1 MKVEIS
7 PYNPAWK
14 DKYKAEAEL
23 IRKKCGSHFITIEH
37 AGSTS
42 VEGLAA
48 KPIVDIYIGTKTL
61 ADAHS
66 MIPCMQSIG
75 YEYVSEFENGL
86 PFRRYF
92 RKEADGR
99 REFNVHITPAS
110 HPFRVNDLV
119 FRDYL
124 TVNPKAKKEYE
135 ALKIELGKKNWSLE
149 KESYTKAKT
158 ELCLKIKDEAYR
170 YFGKLYEDTES
181 GATYLMHKYASKE
194 ACEKAKF
201 SMLHKGNVTAI
212 RTDIF
217 PGFSLNRALGFSVM
231 NTETLNRMEYFFRG
245 KSGKFALQI
254 HPSLMDENT
263 KAFLHSRNYSYA
275 NSWVTFYRDSS
286 PIESRGTNL
295 EIKEIG
301 KEYAA
306 KFAVILN
313 DVFSFPHEF
322 DDIAASTVGQKEWIT
337 FMAFDG
343 STPVGSAGI
352 CITGETSY
360 LSFANVLP
368 EYRRLG
374 IQGELLSRRIDAA
387 RKRGVKWITVDT
399 AENSEENPNPSYWNM
414 LRHGF
419 RLLYHR
425 PNYVKIQ

>member
-1 MKVEIS
+1 MRVEIS

-14 DKYKAEAEL
+14 DKYRAEAAL
-23 IRKKCGSHFITIEH
+23 IKRECGSHFITIEH

-42 VEGLAA
+42 VTGLAS
-48 KPIVDIYIGTKTL
+48 KPIVDIYIGTKSL
-61 ADAHS
+61 ADAHA
-66 MIPCMQSIG
+66 MIPCMQTLG
-75 YEYVSEFENGL
+75 YEYVKEFEDSL

-92 RKEADGR
+92 RKEIDGR
-99 REFNVHITPAS
+99 RAFNIHITPAS

-124 TVNPKAKKEYE
+124 TLNNKAKKEYE
-135 ALKIELGKKNWSLE
+135 ALKIKLGMKNWSLE
-149 KESYTKAKT
+149 KESYTKAKN
-158 ELCLKIKDEAYR
+158 ELCLRIKDEAYS
-170 YFGKLYEDTES
+170 YFGKMYEDTES
-181 GATYLMHKYASKE
+181 GATYLMHKFASKE

-201 SMLHKGNVTAI
+201 SMYRKDNVTAV

-217 PGFSLNRALGFSVM
+217 PGFSLNRALGFNEM
-231 NTETLNRMEYFFRG
+231 NSDVLDRMEKFFQG
-245 KSGKFALQI
+245 KPGKFALQI
-254 HPSLMDENT
+254 HPALTTDSVKEL
-263 KAFLHSRNYSYA
+263 LHSRGYSYA

-286 PIESRGTNL
+286 PVESRGTTL

-301 KEYAA
+301 KEYAS

-337 FMAFDG
+337 YMAFDG
-343 STPVGSAGI
+343 STPAGSASI
-352 CITGETSY
+352 CITGETAY

-374 IQGELLSRRIDAA
+374 VQGELLSRRINAA
-387 RKRGVKWITVDT
+387 RRRGVKWITVDT
-399 AENSEENPNPSYWNM
+399 AENSEENPNPSYWNV